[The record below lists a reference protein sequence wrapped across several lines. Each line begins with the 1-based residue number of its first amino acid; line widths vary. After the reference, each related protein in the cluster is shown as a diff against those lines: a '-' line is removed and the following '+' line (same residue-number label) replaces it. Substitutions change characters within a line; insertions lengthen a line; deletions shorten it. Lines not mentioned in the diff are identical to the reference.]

1 MRAIEL
7 VPQAPDVRV
16 RVGRRLVVEKDDMA
30 LARNVLAPVLFSPH
44 GGDSESLGQTAKLL
58 AETAPHEN
66 VLEALDKAQWGEAG
80 DCGAKLVSFRAG
92 EAIRPPSEVPGRAE
106 IGRANV

>member
-30 LARNVLAPVLFSPH
+30 LARKVLAPVLFSPH
-44 GGDSESLGQTAKLL
+44 GGDSESLGQIAKLFD
-58 AETAPHEN
+58 EKAPRAK
-66 VLEALDKAQWGEAG
+66 VREALDKAKWGQAG
-80 DCGAKLVSFRAG
+80 AGGPKRHHFRPGAETERTQRR
-92 EAIRPPSEVPGRAE
+92 ER
-106 IGRANV
+106 